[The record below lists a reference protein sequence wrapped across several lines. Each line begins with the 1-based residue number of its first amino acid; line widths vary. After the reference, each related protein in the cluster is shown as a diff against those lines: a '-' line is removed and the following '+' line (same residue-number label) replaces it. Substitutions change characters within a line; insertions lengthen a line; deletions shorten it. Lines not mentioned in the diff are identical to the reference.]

1 MNDADIILEVDGKS
15 IPMKDFVKNILSGM
29 ITGSVKVLHGVEE
42 DWKTLNITIKR

>member
-1 MNDADIILEVDGKS
+1 MTDVDLILDIDGESILMN
-15 IPMKDFVKNILSGM
+15 DFVKKILSGM